1 MESNNDRLNYL
12 ITQYL
17 NKECTADEFAE
28 LFTYIGNPAY
38 EDVLQARMRDDLKS
52 LTPGADVHQ
61 VDWDSIYNNVINS
74 SESNKVRS
82 LFSRRF
88 AIAAAVTL
96 LCTIGA
102 GIWVL
107 KQKQPVTQQVAVVKQ
122 KHDIKPGTDKAV
134 LKLADGSEIVL
145 NNTAKGILTHQGLT
159 AVKQQAN
166 GVIAYQVSA
175 QRPQQG
181 SKALTNTLSIPSG
194 GQYML
199 ILPDN
204 SKVWLNS
211 NSSLTY
217 ATAFTGDERVVEL
230 TGEGYFEIAKDAQHP
245 FVVKSGRSNVRVL
258 GTHFNISAYPNEKL
272 NEVTLAEGSVMLTV
286 GKQST
291 KIKPGQ
297 QASFNQHDD
306 MIALRAVDVDEAI
319 DWKNGYFQFDN
330 ASMERVMNKVKRWYN
345 IDIEYQGKQ
354 PAVKFTGMISRNNN
368 LSKILD
374 LLQSTGGVNFEIVN
388 KKVIVKSK

>member
-1 MESNNDRLNYL
+1 MAPNNDRLNYL

-17 NKECTADEFAE
+17 HKECTADEFAE
-28 LFTYIGNPAY
+28 LFTYLDNPAC
-38 EDVLQARMRDDLKS
+38 EDVFQARMRDDLKS

-61 VDWDSIYNNVINS
+61 VDWDNIYNNVIS
-74 SESNKVRS
+74 SGQAGKVRG
-82 LFSRRF
+82 LFGHRL

-96 LCTIGA
+96 LVTIGA
-102 GIWVL
+102 GIWVS
-107 KQKQPVTQQVAVVKQ
+107 KQKQPVTPQVAAVGQKQ
-122 KHDIKPGTDKAV
+122 DIKPGAEKAI

-145 NNTAKGILTHQGLT
+145 NNTARGILTHQGQT
-159 AVKQQAN
+159 AVRQQAN
-166 GVIAYQVSA
+166 GVIAYQVNGAS
-175 QRPQQG
+175 PQAG
-181 SKALTNTLSIPSG
+181 KALNNTLSVPSG

-199 ILPDN
+199 ILPDH

-211 NSSLTY
+211 GSSLTY
-217 ATAFTGDERVVEL
+217 ATTSTGTQRVVEL
-230 TGEGYFEIAKDAQHP
+230 TGEGYFEVAKDAEHP
-245 FVVKSGRSNVRVL
+245 FVVKSGRSNIRVL
-258 GTHFNISAYPNEKL
+258 GTHFNVSAYPNEKFS
-272 NEVTLAEGSVMLTV
+272 EVTLAEGSVMLTV

-306 MIALRAVDVDEAI
+306 LIALKEVDAEEAI

-374 LLQSTGGVNFEIVN
+374 LLQSTGGVSFEIVN
-388 KKVIVKSK
+388 QKVIVKSK

>member
-1 MESNNDRLNYL
+1 MESNNNRLNYL

-28 LFTYIGNPAY
+28 LFTYIGNPTY
-38 EDVLQARMRDDLKS
+38 EEVLHARMRDDLKS
-52 LTPGADVHQ
+52 LKPGADVHQ
-61 VDWDSIYNNVINS
+61 VDWDSIYNNVIS
-74 SESNKVRS
+74 STDNNKVKNM
-82 LFSRRF
+82 FSRRL
-88 AIAAAVTL
+88 AIAAAVSL

-102 GIWVL
+102 GLWTL
-107 KQKQPVTQQVAVVKQ
+107 RQKQPVAQQVAATKQ
-122 KHDIKPGTDKAV
+122 KLDVKPGTDKAI
-134 LKLADGSEIVL
+134 LKLADGREIIL
-145 NNTAKGILTHQGLT
+145 NNTAIGILTREGQT
-159 AVKQQAN
+159 AIKQQAH
-166 GVIAYQVSA
+166 GVIAYEAGANA
-175 QRPQQG
+175 QQQG
-181 SKALTNTLSIPSG
+181 SKTATNTLSIPSG
-194 GQYML
+194 GRYML

-217 ATAFTGDERVVEL
+217 ATAFNGAERVVEL
-230 TGEGYFEIAKDAQHP
+230 IGEGYFEIAKDARHP
-245 FVVKSGRSNVRVL
+245 FIVNSSRSSVRVL
-258 GTHFNISAYPNEKL
+258 GTHFNISAYPDEKL
-272 NEVTLAEGSVMLTV
+272 NEVTLSEGSVMLTV
-286 GKQST
+286 GKQSA

-297 QASFNQHDD
+297 QASFNHHDD
-306 MIALRAVDVDEAI
+306 MIALREVDVDEAI

-330 ASMERVMNKVKRWYN
+330 ASMEKVMNKIKRWYN
-345 IDIEYQGKQ
+345 IEIEYRGGQ

>member
-1 MESNNDRLNYL
+1 MKSNNDRLNYL

-38 EDVLQARMRDDLKS
+38 EELLQARMRDDLKS

-61 VDWDSIYNNVINS
+61 VDWDNIYNNVIS
-74 SESNKVRS
+74 STESGKVRS
-82 LFSRRF
+82 IFSRRF
-88 AIAAAVTL
+88 AIAATVTL

-107 KQKQPVTQQVAVVKQ
+107 KQKQPVVQQVAVAKL
-122 KHDIKPGTDKAV
+122 KSDIKPGTDKAI

-145 NNTAKGILTHQGLT
+145 TNAAKGVLTHQGQT
-159 AVKQQAN
+159 AIKQQAN
-166 GVIAYQVSA
+166 GVIAYQAGTQA
-175 QRPQQG
+175 QQQG
-181 SKALTNTLSIPSG
+181 NKVLTNTLSIPSG

-211 NSSLTY
+211 KSSLTY
-217 ATAFTGDERVVEL
+217 ATAFNGAERVVEL
-230 TGEGYFEIAKDAQHP
+230 IGEGYFEIAKDAKHP
-245 FVVKSGRSNVRVL
+245 FIVKSGRSNVRVL
-258 GTHFNISAYPNEKL
+258 GTHFNVSAYPDEKL
-272 NEVTLAEGSVMLTV
+272 NEVTLSEGSVMLTV

-297 QASFNQHDD
+297 QASFNHHDD
-306 MIALRAVDVDEAI
+306 MIAMREVDVDEAI

-345 IDIEYQGKQ
+345 IDIEYQGSQ

>member
-28 LFTYIGNPAY
+28 LFTYIGNRAY

-74 SESNKVRS
+74 SKSGKVS
-82 LFSRRF
+82 SIFSRRL

-96 LCTIGA
+96 LCTISA
-102 GIWVL
+102 GIWIL
-107 KQKQPVTQQVAVVKQ
+107 KQKQPVTHQVAVVKQ
-122 KHDIKPGTDKAV
+122 KYDVKPGTDKAI

-145 NNTAKGILTHQGLT
+145 NNTAKGVLTHQGQT

-175 QRPQQG
+175 QSQKQG
-181 SKALTNTLSIPSG
+181 NKVSNNTLSIPSG

-217 ATAFTGDERVVEL
+217 ATAFSGNERIVEL

-258 GTHFNISAYPNEKL
+258 GTHFNISAYPDETL
-272 NEVTLAEGSVMLTV
+272 SEVTLAEGAVMLTV
-286 GKQST
+286 GKHST

-297 QASFNQHDD
+297 RASFNQHDD
-306 MIALRAVDVDEAI
+306 MIALREVDVDEAI

-330 ASMERVMNKVKRWYN
+330 ASMERVMHKVKHWYN

-374 LLQSTGGVNFEIVN
+374 LLQSTGGVSFEIVN

>member
-1 MESNNDRLNYL
+1 MELNNDRLSYL

-28 LFTYIGNPAY
+28 LFTYLGNPAY
-38 EDVLQARMRDDLKS
+38 EDVFQARMRNDLKS

-61 VDWDSIYNNVINS
+61 VDWDHIYNNVIS
-74 SESNKVRS
+74 SGKGGKVRGM
-82 LFSRRF
+82 FSHRL

-96 LCTIGA
+96 LFTIGA
-102 GIWVL
+102 GIWVF
-107 KQKQPVTQQVAVVKQ
+107 KQKQLVTPQVAAVRQKQ
-122 KHDIKPGTDKAV
+122 DVKPGTEKAI

-145 NNTAKGILTHQGLT
+145 NNQARGILTHQGQT
-159 AVKQQAN
+159 AVRQQAN
-166 GVIAYQVSA
+166 GVIAYQDNGQS
-175 QRPQQG
+175 QQVT
-181 SKALTNTLSIPSG
+181 KMLNNTLSVPSG

-211 NSSLTY
+211 GSSLTY
-217 ATAFTGDERVVEL
+217 ATTFTGAQRVVEL
-230 TGEGYFEIAKDAQHP
+230 IGEGYFEIAKDAEHP

-258 GTHFNISAYPNEKL
+258 GTHFNVSAYPNEKL

-286 GKQST
+286 GKQFT

-306 MIALRAVDVDEAI
+306 LIALKEVDAEEAI

-354 PAVKFTGMISRNNN
+354 PAVKLTGMISRNNN

-374 LLQSTGGVNFEIVN
+374 LLQSTGGVSFEIVN

>member
-28 LFTYIGNPAY
+28 LFTYIGNQAY
-38 EDVLQARMRDDLKS
+38 EEVLQVRMRDDLKS
-52 LTPGADVHQ
+52 LKPGADVHQ
-61 VDWDSIYNNVINS
+61 VDWDSIYNNVIS
-74 SESNKVRS
+74 STDNNKVRNM
-82 LFSRRF
+82 FSRRL
-88 AIAAAVTL
+88 ALAAAVTL

-102 GIWVL
+102 GLWAL
-107 KQKQPVTQQVAVVKQ
+107 RQKQPVAQQMAATKQ
-122 KHDIKPGTDKAV
+122 KLDVKPGTDKAI
-134 LKLADGSEIVL
+134 LKLADGREIIL
-145 NNTAKGILTHQGLT
+145 NNTAKGILTHEGQT
-159 AVKQQAN
+159 AIKQQAN
-166 GVIAYQVSA
+166 GVIAYEAGANA
-175 QRPQQG
+175 QQQG
-181 SKALTNTLSIPSG
+181 SQTATNTLSIPSG

-217 ATAFTGDERVVEL
+217 ATAFNRAERVVEL
-230 TGEGYFEIAKDAQHP
+230 IGEGYFEIAKDARHP
-245 FVVKSGRSNVRVL
+245 FIVHSGRSSVRVL
-258 GTHFNISAYPNEKL
+258 GTHFNISAYPDEKL
-272 NEVTLAEGSVMLTV
+272 NEVTLSEGSVMLTV
-286 GKQST
+286 GKQSA

-297 QASFNQHDD
+297 QASFNHHDD
-306 MIALRAVDVDEAI
+306 MIALREVDVDEAI

-330 ASMERVMNKVKRWYN
+330 ASMERVMNKIKHWYN
-345 IDIEYQGKQ
+345 IEIEYQGNQ

-374 LLQSTGGVNFEIVN
+374 LLQSTGGVNFEIGN